1 MIQFILYF
9 VLLIFPS
16 NQIDESK
23 TLIIFFSR
31 AGENYNVGKVDK
43 GNTEMIVDY
52 ITQVTKIKSFKINPE
67 TEYPINYT
75 QTVQIARNEKNTN
88 ARPKIKDPLTSID
101 NYDTIL
107 LGYPIWHSDLPN
119 IVMTQL
125 ELLDFE
131 GKTIYP
137 FNTHEGSGKGNSIN
151 DIKNIASK
159 AVVKDGFALR
169 GQNARKEEYTSEIE
183 KWLKEDLELQ
193 INPNIPESP
202 VNTTQPDVSTTQ
214 PTVSTTQPGNT
225 TLPGNTTRNNNTE
238 DNEIIRIPQRN
249 NSKALNISMYLLILI
264 FILFL

>member
-23 TLIIFFSR
+23 ALIIFFSR
-31 AGENYNVGKVDK
+31 AGENYNVGIVDK

-67 TEYPINYT
+67 IAYPIDYT
-75 QTVQIARNEKNTN
+75 QTIEIARNEKNSN
-88 ARPKIKDPLTSID
+88 SRPKIKDPLTNID

-107 LGYPIWHSDLPN
+107 LGYPIWHTDLPN

-125 ELLDFE
+125 ELLNFE

-137 FNTHEGSGKGNSIN
+137 FNTHEGSGTGNSIN
-151 DIKNIASK
+151 DIKKLVPK

-169 GQNARKEEYTSEIE
+169 GQNARKEEYRAEIE

-193 INPNIPESP
+193 INQNNPNSP
-202 VNTTQPDVSTTQ
+202 VSTTQ
-214 PTVSTTQPGNT
+214 PAVSSTQPIVSTTEPINSNQTGNT
-225 TLPGNTTRNNNTE
+225 TQSDNPG
-238 DNEIIRIPQRN
+238 DDEIVRIPQRN
-249 NSKALNISMYLLILI
+249 NNSNLLNISIYLLILI
-264 FILFL
+264 LII

>member
-9 VLLIFPS
+9 VLIIFPS

-31 AGENYNVGKVDK
+31 AGENYNVGIVDK

-67 TEYPINYT
+67 TQYPINYT
-75 QTVQIARNEKNTN
+75 QTIEIARSEKNSN

-107 LGYPIWHSDLPN
+107 LGYPIWHTNLPN

-125 ELLDFE
+125 ELLNFE

-137 FNTHEGSGKGNSIN
+137 FNTHEGSGTGNSID
-151 DIKNIASK
+151 DIKKVVSK
-159 AVVKDGFALR
+159 AVVKNGFALR
-169 GQNARKEEYTSEIE
+169 GQNARKEEYRTEIE
-183 KWLKEDLELQ
+183 TWLKNDLELQ
-193 INPNIPESP
+193 INQNIPDSP
-202 VNTTQPDVSTTQ
+202 VSSTQPAASTTQ
-214 PTVSTTQPGNT
+214 PGSSNQPGNT
-225 TLPGNTTRNNNTE
+225 TLTGNTTQNNSTE
-238 DNEIIRIPQRN
+238 DDEIIRIPQRN
-249 NSKALNISMYLLILI
+249 NSNLLNISLYLLILN
-264 FILFL
+264 FILIL

>member
-1 MIQFILYF
+1 MTLFILYF
-9 VLLIFPS
+9 LLLIFPS

-31 AGENYNVGKVDK
+31 AGENYNVGIVDK

-52 ITQVTKIKSFKINPE
+52 ITHVTKIKSFKINPE

-75 QTVQIARNEKNTN
+75 QTIEIAHNEKNSN
-88 ARPKIKDPLTSID
+88 ARPKIKDPLTNLN

-125 ELLDFE
+125 ELLNLE

-137 FNTHEGSGKGNSIN
+137 FNTHEGSGTGNSIN
-151 DIKNIASK
+151 DIKKLAPK
-159 AVVKDGFALR
+159 AVVKSGFALR
-169 GQNARKEEYTSEIE
+169 GQNARKEEYRAEIE

-193 INPNIPESP
+193 INQNIPDSVSSTQPGSP
-202 VNTTQPDVSTTQ
+202 KEPDNTTQPNSTT
-214 PTVSTTQPGNT
+214 P
-225 TLPGNTTRNNNTE
+225 NNSTE
-238 DNEIIRIPQRN
+238 DEEINRIPPRN
-249 NSKALNISMYLLILI
+249 NSCNIINISIFLLILI
-264 FILFL
+264 LII

>member
-1 MIQFILYF
+1 MTLFILYF
-9 VLLIFPS
+9 LLLIFPS

-31 AGENYNVGKVDK
+31 AGENYNVGIVDK

-75 QTVQIARNEKNTN
+75 QTVEIARGEKNSN
-88 ARPKIKDPLTSID
+88 ARPKIKDPLTNLD

-125 ELLDFE
+125 ELLNLE

-137 FNTHEGSGKGNSIN
+137 FNTHEGSGTGNSIN
-151 DIKNIASK
+151 DIKKLAPK
-159 AVVKDGFALR
+159 AVVKSGFALR
-169 GQNARKEEYTSEIE
+169 GQNARKEEYRTEIE

-193 INPNIPESP
+193 INQNIPDSISSTQPGSP
-202 VNTTQPDVSTTQ
+202 KEPDNTTQPNSTT
-214 PTVSTTQPGNT
+214 PNNSTEDEEINRIP
-225 TLPGNTTRNNNTE
+225 PRNNNC
-238 DNEIIRIPQRN
+238 NII
-249 NSKALNISMYLLILI
+249 NISIFLLILI
-264 FILFL
+264 LII